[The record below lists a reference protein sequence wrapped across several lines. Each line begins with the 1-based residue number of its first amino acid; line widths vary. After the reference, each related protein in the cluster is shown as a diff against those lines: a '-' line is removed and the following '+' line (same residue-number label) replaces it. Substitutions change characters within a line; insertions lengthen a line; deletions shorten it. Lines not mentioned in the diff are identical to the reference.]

1 MRSERGPSL
10 ERAPKGA
17 TRRKRPSGYAGIEPS
32 VSTQVRHRSTCQTI
46 GMVCERGKQDPEDDR
61 HRALKA
67 RCEHQGQDLRLV
79 ADLRE
84 ADHRTRDEESFHSD
98 AMGPGGRRT
107 LAQPPPPDPGAGD
120 RCQWSRQSFRS
131 PAPWPKPSVL
141 TQTPQRTRGRLL
153 PNDARFL
160 ADLDF

>member
-79 ADLRE
+79 ADFGETDNQGRYQE
-84 ADHRTRDEESFHSD
+84 GFHGD
-98 AMGPGGRRT
+98 DIWGR
-107 LAQPPPPDPGAGD
+107 AGD
-120 RCQWSRQSFRS
+120 K
-131 PAPWPKPSVL
+131 PWHGPLRP
-141 TQTPQRTRGRLL
+141 TRVQET
-153 PNDARFL
+153 DAKGS
-160 ADLDF
+160 